1 MRNTWKL
8 LAPLALAAQLLAGGF
23 YLQVGKPA
31 ASKEAQQLG
40 AVMTI
45 QAAGCHD
52 PATAKITAVAIGIV
66 NGERREMPLKVV
78 AMSTPGMFAV
88 TQPWPK
94 EGKWV
99 VRLEGRNPDQYTNTL
114 IGVNANGV
122 DRGRFREDMHQF
134 SSADVEA
141 MLK

>member
-1 MRNTWKL
+1 MRNTWKM
-8 LAPLALAAQLLAGGF
+8 LAPVALAAQVFAGGF
-23 YLQVGKPA
+23 YLQIGNPE

-52 PATAKITAVAIGIV
+52 PATAKITATAIGIV
-66 NGERREMPLKVV
+66 NGERREVPLKVV

-94 EGKWV
+94 EGKWL
-99 VRLEGRNPDQYTNTL
+99 VRLEGRNPGQYTNTL
-114 IGVNANGV
+114 IGVNAGGI
-122 DRGRFREDMHQF
+122 DRGRFREDLHQF

>member
-1 MRNTWKL
+1 MRNTWKM
-8 LAPLALAAQLLAGGF
+8 LAPVALAAQVFAGGF
-23 YLQVGKPA
+23 YLQIGNPE

-52 PATAKITAVAIGIV
+52 PATAKITATAIGIV
-66 NGERREMPLKVV
+66 NGERREVPLKVV

-94 EGKWV
+94 EGKWL
-99 VRLEGRNPDQYTNTL
+99 VRLEGRNGQYTNTL
-114 IGVNANGV
+114 IGVNAGGI
-122 DRGRFREDMHQF
+122 DRGRFREDLHQF